1 MKKSIAI
8 ISAMCLS
15 AICHCAAG
23 TRLSDYV
30 NPIIGASTSTTI
42 AHAEH
47 GLGKTFPG
55 AATPWGMTQV
65 SPNTITGGDNGSG
78 YSYEHTSI
86 EGFAMTQLSGIG
98 WYGDM
103 GNFLVMP
110 SVGPLH
116 TWRGDLD
123 NPEAGYRSRY
133 DKDSEIAKAGYY
145 GVRLSDYDIQA
156 EVTAT
161 PHGGVM
167 RFTYP
172 QADTARVQID
182 LARRVGGTSTRQRI
196 EVVND
201 STIRGWMR
209 CTPDGGGWGNGSGN
223 ANYTVYFY
231 SVFSRPMTDYG
242 VWTALV
248 PAGTD
253 RHLQSVT
260 SDDFARR
267 TANAEVVR
275 GIKAYEG
282 NHLGFFSEFSTG
294 KGDSVTLRTAISF
307 VSMEGA
313 EANYNAELAANS
325 DFAYYREQAAALWDD
340 ALGKI
345 TVDGGSDDDRTIFYT
360 ALYHTMID
368 PRCFTDVTGEYPGAD
383 GKIHTTDRY
392 TRRTVFS
399 GWDVFRSQF
408 PLQTV
413 INPEVVNDMINSFID
428 MAEENGSGVYDRWEL
443 LNAYSGCMLG
453 NPAISVIADAAVK
466 GIDGFDLA
474 KAYAQCRRT
483 ADTIG
488 HHPELGYSPGGSSIS
503 ETLEYA
509 YFDWCVAQIARLT
522 GDSQAEKSYL
532 DRGQAYRNIF
542 DAEKG
547 WFRPRNADGSWAE
560 WPEKGR
566 MQEWYGCMECNPYQQ
581 GWFVPHDVDGM
592 VSLMGGRDAALADLQ
607 SMFENTPVEFW
618 WNEFYNHANEPVHHV
633 PFLFNRLGAP
643 ELTQKWTN
651 HICRKAYRNAVD
663 GLCGNEDVGQMS
675 AWYILAASGFH
686 PLCPGLPEYEITS
699 PIFDRITYNLPSG
712 NQFVITADRPSPDAI
727 YIDTVTLNGE
737 KLTGTAIP
745 HSAIINGGT
754 LHFKLTEK

>member
-1 MKKSIAI
+1 MRGYIAVI
-8 ISAMCLS
+8 GGAALLWGGCSQ
-15 AICHCAAG
+15 AG

-30 NPIIGASTSTTI
+30 NPIIGASTNTTI

-78 YSYEHTSI
+78 YSSEHTSI
-86 EGFAMTQLSGIG
+86 EGFAMTQMSGIG

-110 SVGPLH
+110 TVGPLH
-116 TWRGDLD
+116 TWRGELD
-123 NPEAGYRSRY
+123 NPDAGYRSRY
-133 DKDSEIAKAGYY
+133 DKQSERAKAGYY
-145 GVRLSDYDIQA
+145 GVHLTDYDIEA

-172 QADTARVQID
+172 ESDTSRVQID
-182 LARRVGGTSTRQRI
+182 LARRVGGTSTRQYV

-201 STIRGWMR
+201 STIRGWMK
-209 CTPDGGGWGNGSGN
+209 CPPEGGGWGDGAGK
-223 ANYTVYFY
+223 ADYTVYFY

-242 VWTALV
+242 VWSATV
-248 PAGTD
+248 PEGAD

-260 SDDFARR
+260 SEEFINR
-267 TANAEVVR
+267 TSNAEVIR
-275 GIKAYEG
+275 GIESMEG
-282 NHLGFFSEFSTG
+282 DHLGFFTEFPT
-294 KGDSVTLRTAISF
+294 KRGDEVTLRTAISF
-307 VSMEGA
+307 VSMDGA
-313 EANYNAELAANS
+313 EANYKAELAGSS
-325 DFAYYREQAAALWDD
+325 DFDHYREKVAALWDD
-340 ALGKI
+340 ALAKV
-345 TVDGGSDDDRTIFYT
+345 TVEGGTEDDRVIFYT

-383 GKIHTTDRY
+383 GRIHTTDRY

-408 PLQTV
+408 PLQTI
-413 INPEVVNDMINSFID
+413 INPDVVSDMINSFID
-428 MAEENGSGVYDRWEL
+428 MAEENGSEVYDRWEF
-443 LNAYSGCMLG
+443 LNAYSGCMVG
-453 NPAISVIADAAVK
+453 NPAIAVILDAAVK
-466 GIDGFDLA
+466 GITDFDME
-474 KAYAQCRRT
+474 KAYAQSRNT
-483 ADTIG
+483 ADRIG
-488 HHPELGYSPGGSSIS
+488 HHEVGYTPGSIS
-503 ETLEYA
+503 ETLEYG
-509 YFDWCVAQIARLT
+509 YFDWCVGQLAKLMGDAEAAREY
-522 GDSQAEKSYL
+522 DS
-532 DRGQAYRNIF
+532 RGQAYRKIF
-542 DAEKG
+542 DPEKG
-547 WFRPRNADGSWAE
+547 WFRPRNADGSWVD

-566 MQEWYGCMECNPYQQ
+566 MQEWYGCIESNPYQQ

-592 VSLMGGRDAALADLQ
+592 VELMGGREATLADLEA
-607 SMFENTPVEFW
+607 MFEKTPIEFW
-618 WNEFYNHANEPVHHV
+618 WNEYYNHANEPVHHV

-651 HICRKAYRNAVD
+651 HICRNAYRNTVD

-686 PLCPGLPEYEITS
+686 PLCPGTTEYEITS

-712 NQFVITADRPSPDAI
+712 KRFVVTVDRPSPDAI
-727 YIDTVTLNGE
+727 YIDRVTLNGKPLE
-737 KLTGTAIP
+737 GTVLP
-745 HSAIINGGT
+745 HSAIVDGGT
-754 LHFKLTEK
+754 LHFTLKTL